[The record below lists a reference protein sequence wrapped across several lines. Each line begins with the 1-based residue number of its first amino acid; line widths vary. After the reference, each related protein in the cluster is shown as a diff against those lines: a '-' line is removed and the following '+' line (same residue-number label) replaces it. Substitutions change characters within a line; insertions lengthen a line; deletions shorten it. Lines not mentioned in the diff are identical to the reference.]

1 MVHDDGIAVVC
12 IVEFDCNVVVVIQHY
27 ATLEFAGRPIMR
39 QLVSRAVIDGD
50 IDVTN

>member
-1 MVHDDGIAVVC
+1 MVHEDGIAVVC
-12 IVEFDCNVVVVIQHY
+12 IVEFDCNAVVVIQHY

-39 QLVSRAVIDGD
+39 RAVIDGD